1 LFHGCL
7 IKIINKIGNSVCGI
21 LAVYTKTEL
30 EKNKFEQALKKIE
43 HRGPDNTS
51 YWNSTDK
58 KVFMGHTRLSI
69 IDISRDGNQPMFNET
84 KDIVLVCNGEIYNF
98 KSLRENLVEKGHK
111 FKSKSDSEVIL
122 HAYEEWGDDFID
134 KLEGMFA
141 FVLWDEKKERFIFA
155 RDGIGIKP
163 LYYYKDDNSI
173 IFSSELDP
181 IIELTNQKLKLSI
194 KGLSYLL
201 SICHVPAP
209 YTIWEN
215 IYKLEPGHMGI
226 FSKNNMIFE
235 KKEYWSPTSKINY
248 KNKSDVDELLK
259 KIVDE
264 QLISDVPV
272 GLFLSGGLDSTSLA
286 FASTL
291 INKKI
296 NPLTLGFKNNQLNEV
311 SIAKEVTDKLGLNH
325 QVKIL
330 SVDDINFL
338 IEKCSSKIDEPI
350 LFSSLMTTEAISK
363 KANEKYKTM
372 LSGMGGDEVFGGYG
386 WQKSK
391 FASIYINKAYFEFKS
406 LFYMIKEKLSF
417 SDSFLMSYLK
427 RTCTRFTLYKLYK
440 LMPKSKN
447 IFNSRDL
454 IKPFKKYYSKDLP
467 IMRRIQKLDLMIFCS
482 SINLSIMDKAGMWNS
497 LEVRV
502 PFLDRRLVDYGISRP
517 INKNEYSEKNSKSI
531 LRKFLKGNVPNDVLN
546 MKKRGFRMLNM
557 EYLDFEVYKEEVFNS
572 YFVKNNLWNKDY
584 INKIFSKRDSAKIY
598 SLIFLSKWI
607 KKYDLKICDEQ
618 Y

>member
-1 LFHGCL
+1 M
-7 IKIINKIGNSVCGI
+7 CGL
-21 LAVYTKTEL
+21 LAVYTKKEI
-30 EKNKFEQALKKIE
+30 ERNKFEQALKKIE

-51 YWNSTDK
+51 FWNSNDK
-58 KVFMGHTRLSI
+58 SIFLGHTRLSI
-69 IDISRDGNQPMFNET
+69 IDISEDGNQPMLNET
-84 KDIVLVCNGEIYNF
+84 KDVVLVCNGEIYNYIT
-98 KSLRENLVEKGHK
+98 LRENLIKKGHK

-122 HAYEEWGDDFID
+122 HAYVEWGEDFIN

-155 RDGIGIKP
+155 RDGVGIKP

-181 IIELTNQKLKLSI
+181 IIELANQKLKLSL
-194 KGLSYLL
+194 KSLSYLL

-226 FSKNNMIFE
+226 FSKNNMIFK

-248 KNKSDVDELLK
+248 ENKSNIEGLFK

-272 GLFLSGGLDSTSLA
+272 GLFLSGGLDSISLA
-286 FASTL
+286 YASTL

-296 NPLTLGFKNNQLNEV
+296 NPLTLGFKNNPLDEV
-311 SIAKEVTDKLGLNH
+311 SIAKDVTNRLDLTH
-325 QVKIL
+325 EVKIL
-330 SVDDINFL
+330 DINDIDSL
-338 IEKCSSKIDEPI
+338 IKECSSKIDEPV
-350 LFSSLMTTEAISK
+350 LFSSLMVTDAISK
-363 KANEKYKTM
+363 KANEKYKTI
-372 LSGMGGDEVFGGYG
+372 LSGAGGDEVFGGYG

-391 FASIYINKAYFEFKS
+391 FVSMYINKAYFEFKS
-406 LFYMIKEKLSF
+406 LFFMLKERMSF

-427 RTCTRFTLYKLYK
+427 RTCTRFTLNKLYK
-440 LMPKSKN
+440 LMPKSKY
-447 IFNSRDL
+447 IFNSKDL
-454 IKPFKKYYSKDLP
+454 VKPFKQYYSKELP
-467 IMRRIQKLDLMIFCS
+467 IMRRIQKLDVMIFCS
-482 SINLSIMDKAGMWNS
+482 GINLSLMDKASMWNS

-502 PFLDRRLVDYGISRP
+502 PFLDRRLVDYGISLP

-531 LRKFLKGNVPNDVLN
+531 LRRFLKGNVPDDVLS

-557 EYLDFEVYKEEVFNS
+557 KNLDLKGYKDEIFGS

-584 INKIFSKRDSAKIY
+584 INKIFNKKDSAKIY
-598 SLIFLSKWI
+598 SLIFLSRWI
-607 KKYDLKICDEQ
+607 KKYDLESI
-618 Y
+618 

>member
-1 LFHGCL
+1 M
-7 IKIINKIGNSVCGI
+7 CGL
-21 LAVYTKTEL
+21 LAVYTKKEI
-30 EKNKFEQALKKIE
+30 ERNKFEQALKKIE

-51 YWNSTDK
+51 FWNSNDK
-58 KVFMGHTRLSI
+58 SIFLGHTRLSI
-69 IDISRDGNQPMFNET
+69 IDISEDGNQPMLNET
-84 KDIVLVCNGEIYNF
+84 KDVVLVCNGEIYNYIT
-98 KSLRENLVEKGHK
+98 LRENLIKKGHK

-122 HAYEEWGDDFID
+122 HAYVEWGEDFIN

-155 RDGIGIKP
+155 RDGVGIKP

-181 IIELTNQKLKLSI
+181 IIELANQKLKLSL
-194 KGLSYLL
+194 KSLSYLL

-226 FSKNNMIFE
+226 FSKNNMIFK

-248 KNKSDVDELLK
+248 ENKSNMEGLFK

-272 GLFLSGGLDSTSLA
+272 GLFLSGGLDSISLA
-286 FASTL
+286 YASTL

-296 NPLTLGFKNNQLNEV
+296 NPLTLGFKNNPLDEV
-311 SIAKEVTDKLGLNH
+311 SIAKDVTNRLDLTH
-325 QVKIL
+325 EVKIL
-330 SVDDINFL
+330 DINDIDSL
-338 IEKCSSKIDEPI
+338 IKECSSKIDEPV
-350 LFSSLMTTEAISK
+350 LFSSLMVTDAISK
-363 KANEKYKTM
+363 KANEKYKTI
-372 LSGMGGDEVFGGYG
+372 LSGAGGDEVFGGYG

-391 FASIYINKAYFEFKS
+391 FVSMYINKAYFEFKS
-406 LFYMIKEKLSF
+406 LFFMLKERMSF

-427 RTCTRFTLYKLYK
+427 RTCTRFTLNKLYK
-440 LMPKSKN
+440 LMPKSKY
-447 IFNSRDL
+447 IFNSKDL
-454 IKPFKKYYSKDLP
+454 VKPFKQYYSKELP
-467 IMRRIQKLDLMIFCS
+467 IMRRIQKLDVMIFCS
-482 SINLSIMDKAGMWNS
+482 GINLSLMDKASMWNS

-502 PFLDRRLVDYGISRP
+502 PFLDRRLVDYGISLP

-531 LRKFLKGNVPNDVLN
+531 LRRFLKGNVPDDVLS

-557 EYLDFEVYKEEVFNS
+557 KNLDLKGYKDEIFGS

-584 INKIFSKRDSAKIY
+584 INKIFNKKDSAKIY
-598 SLIFLSKWI
+598 SLIFLSRWI
-607 KKYDLKICDEQ
+607 KKYDLESI
-618 Y
+618 

>member
-1 LFHGCL
+1 M
-7 IKIINKIGNSVCGI
+7 CGI
-21 LAVYTKTEL
+21 LAVYTKIEL

-51 YWNSTDK
+51 FWNSIDK

-69 IDISRDGNQPMFNET
+69 IDISEEGNQPMFNET

-98 KSLRENLVEKGHK
+98 KSLRESLLEKGHK

-122 HAYEEWGDDFID
+122 HAYIEWGEKFID

-155 RDGIGIKP
+155 RDGVGIKP

-181 IIELTNQKLKLSI
+181 IIKLANQKLKLSI

-209 YTIWEN
+209 YTIWDN

-226 FSKNNMIFE
+226 FSKNNMKFE
-235 KKEYWSPTSKINY
+235 KKEYWSPTSKINHE
-248 KNKSDVDELLK
+248 NKTNIEELFK

-272 GLFLSGGLDSTSLA
+272 GLFLSGGIDSISLA
-286 FASTL
+286 YASTL
-291 INKKI
+291 INKNL
-296 NPLTLGFKNNQLNEV
+296 NPLTLGFKNEPLDEV
-311 SIAKEVTDKLGLNH
+311 SVAKDVTNKLGLNH
-325 QVKIL
+325 EVKIL
-330 SVDDINFL
+330 DINDIGSL
-338 IEKCSSKIDEPI
+338 IEKCSSKIDEPV
-350 LFSSLMTTEAISK
+350 LFSSLMATDAISK
-363 KANEKYKTM
+363 KASENYKTM

-391 FASIYINKAYFEFKS
+391 FISIYINKAYLEFKS
-406 LFYMIKEKLSF
+406 LFHMIKDRLSF
-417 SDSFLMSYLK
+417 SDSFLMGYLK
-427 RTCTRFTLYKLYK
+427 KTCTRFTLYKLYK

-454 IKPFKKYYSKDLP
+454 IEPFKKYYSKDLP
-467 IMRRIQKLDLMIFCS
+467 IMRRIQKLDAMIFCS
-482 SINLSIMDKAGMWNS
+482 SINLSLIDKASMWNS

-502 PFLDRRLVDYGISRP
+502 PFLDRRLIDYGIGCP

-531 LRKFLKGNVPNDVLN
+531 LRKFLKGNISDDVLN
-546 MKKRGFRMLNM
+546 MKKRGFRILNM
-557 EYLDFEVYKEEVFNS
+557 KYLDFGKYKDEVLNS

-584 INKIFSKRDSAKIY
+584 INKIFLKRDSAKIY
-598 SLIFLSKWI
+598 SLIFLSKWV
-607 KKYDLKICDEQ
+607 KKYNLEKI
-618 Y
+618 

>member
-1 LFHGCL
+1 
-7 IKIINKIGNSVCGI
+7 VCGI
-21 LAVYTKTEL
+21 LTVYTKDGI
-30 EKNKFEQALKKIE
+30 KRNKFEKALRKID

-51 YWNSTDK
+51 FWNSNDK

-69 IDISRDGNQPMFNET
+69 IDISEEGNQPMFNES

-98 KSLRENLVEKGHK
+98 KNLRESLLDKGHK

-122 HAYEEWGDDFID
+122 HAYVEWGEDFIN

-155 RDGIGIKP
+155 RDGVGIKP
-163 LYYYKDDNSI
+163 LYYYKDDDSI

-181 IIELTNQKLKLSI
+181 IIELANQKLKLSI

-209 YTIWEN
+209 YTIWDN

-248 KNKSDVDELLK
+248 ENKSNIEELFK
-259 KIVDE
+259 KVVDE

-272 GLFLSGGLDSTSLA
+272 GLFLSGGIDSISLA
-286 FASTL
+286 YASTL

-296 NPLTLGFKNNQLNEV
+296 NPLTLGFRNNPLDEV
-311 SIAKEVTDKLGLNH
+311 SIAKDVTNRLGLNH
-325 QVKIL
+325 EVKIL
-330 SVDDINFL
+330 DINDIDSL
-338 IEKCSSKIDEPI
+338 IEDCSSKIDEPV
-350 LFSSLMTTEAISK
+350 LFSSLMVTDAISK
-363 KANEKYKTM
+363 KANEKYKTI
-372 LSGMGGDEVFGGYG
+372 LSGAGGDEVFGGYG

-391 FASIYINKAYFEFKS
+391 FVSMYINKAYFEFKS
-406 LFYMIKEKLSF
+406 LFFMLKERLSF

-440 LMPKSKN
+440 LMPKSKK
-447 IFNSRDL
+447 IFNSTDL
-454 IKPFKKYYSKDLP
+454 IKPFKKYYSKELP
-467 IMRRIQKLDLMIFCS
+467 TMRRIQKLDVMIFCS
-482 SINLSIMDKAGMWNS
+482 GINLSLMDKASMWNS

-502 PFLDRRLVDYGISRP
+502 PFLDRRLVDYGISLP
-517 INKNEYSEKNSKSI
+517 INKIEYSEKNSKSV
-531 LRKFLKGNVPNDVLN
+531 LRKFLKGNVPDDVLS

-557 EYLDFEVYKEEVFNS
+557 KNLDFERYKKEIINS

-584 INKIFSKRDSAKIY
+584 INKIFDKKDSAKIY
-598 SLIFLSKWI
+598 SLIFLSKWV
-607 KKYDLKICDEQ
+607 KKYNLEKYDK
-618 Y
+618 